1 MNGMPIARWKLMD
14 KETKEAQERRD
25 AVPAEEL
32 PEPEPSDYNL
42 PFTD

>member
-1 MNGMPIARWKLMD
+1 MNGMPIARWTIMMQEP
-14 KETKEAQERRD
+14 KEQERRD
-25 AVPAEEL
+25 AAPVEDP

>member
-1 MNGMPIARWKLMD
+1 MNGMPIARWTLMD
-14 KETKEAQERRD
+14 QETKEEQERRD
-25 AVPAEEL
+25 AAPVEEL